1 MVRYSSS
8 RPGSRLQWR
17 KASRFGDRF
26 QSPPQAQPSVVRLRL
41 VLLVLLGSCILLAI
55 NLLRLQFFKAGDLV
69 TRAKQQQ
76 TTYLKPFVPRRTVV
90 DRNQNVVA
98 IDQPVYTIFA
108 HPRFF
113 VDNNASAEEQAD
125 RKQKIATDLAQILN
139 VSSADLTQ
147 KFEKQKTGIRLADR
161 VPEDTTKRIKELYID
176 GLDFIPSQQR
186 IYPQQDLM
194 ANILGYV
201 DVQEKSQGGIEYSYE
216 HLLSRSTKAVQLT
229 RTGLGAVLPDGIPN
243 GFIHQDD
250 LRLQLTI
257 DSRIQRSV
265 HKILSN
271 RVAAFGAKRGLVMV
285 MDAKDG
291 SLLSMVSVPT
301 FDPNNYYKFKDY
313 SVFKNW
319 ALTDIYEPGSTFKP
333 VNVAIALEA
342 GTIQLDDYFNDTGSM
357 VIEGWPINNAD
368 NAARGSIGLTTI
380 MQYSSNIGMV
390 RIAQTMKPS
399 IYYSWLER
407 VGLGQK
413 TGIDLPFEAE
423 GYLKERKVYMTS
435 PIEVATTSFGQGF
448 AMTPMQLIK
457 LNAMLANG
465 GKMVTPHVV
474 KGLYD
479 SQGRPHWQPE
489 RAMPKQIFSP
499 KNTNAI
505 LRMMEAVVDYGTGK
519 SAQVAGYRV
528 AGKTGTAQKASEGG
542 GGYAAGRYIT
552 SFVGIFPVD
561 QPRYVVLAVL
571 DEPQGL
577 AYGGTTAA
585 PIVKDVIEVVAGVE
599 KVPPS
604 KSDP

>member
-1 MVRYSSS
+1 MVRYSSRS
-8 RPGSRLQWR
+8 TARLGWTNRSRL
-17 KASRFGDRF
+17 GDR
-26 QSPPQAQPSVVRLRL
+26 QTPQANPSTARLRL
-41 VLLVLLGSCILLAI
+41 VWLVLLGGCTILGL
-55 NLLRLQFFKAGDLV
+55 NLLRLQIFKSGELV

-76 TTYLKPFVPRRTVV
+76 TTYLKPFTPRRTVV
-90 DRNQNVVA
+90 DRNHNVVA

-108 HPRFF
+108 HPKFF
-113 VDNNASAEEQAD
+113 VDENNSEQEQAA
-125 RKQKIATDLAQILN
+125 RKEAIATELAGILN
-139 VSSADLTQ
+139 LNSQDVAKQ
-147 KFEKQKTGIRLADR
+147 FKAQKTGIRLIDR
-161 VPEDTTKRIKELYID
+161 VPEDTVQRIKSLYID
-176 GLDFIPSQQR
+176 GLDFIPFQQR

-201 DVQEKSQGGIEYSYE
+201 DMQEKSQSGIEYSYE

-271 RVAAFGAKRGLVMV
+271 KVAAFGAKRGLVMV
-285 MDAKDG
+285 MDARDG
-291 SLLSMVSVPT
+291 ALISMVSAPT
-301 FDPNNYYKFKDY
+301 FDPNNYYKVKDY

-333 VNVAIALEA
+333 INVAIALEA

-357 VIEGWPINNAD
+357 IIEGWPINNAD

-399 IYYSWLER
+399 MYYSWLER

-413 TGIDLPFEAE
+413 TGIDLPFEVS
-423 GYLKERKVYMTS
+423 GYLKERKIYMTS

-479 SQGRPHWQPE
+479 SQGRAHWQPE
-489 RAMPKQIFSP
+489 RSMPKQIFSP
-499 KNTNAI
+499 KNTNAV
-505 LRMMEAVVDYGTGK
+505 LRMMEAAVDYGTGK
-519 SAQVAGYRV
+519 AAQVSGYRV

-561 QPRYVVLAVL
+561 NPRYVVLAVL

-585 PIVKDVIEVVAGVE
+585 PIVKEVIEVVAGVE

-604 KSDP
+604 KPDP